1 MEVLVSIIL
10 GVIVALFVYFEVTNR
25 MPWSKNICGVVANND
40 EFYIQYSKDFQRKLD
55 NMPFT
60 TKFVTPDGNLY
71 MTAKVEASVDH
82 VTGDNILII
91 KLK

>member
-1 MEVLVSIIL
+1 MEVLVGIIL
-10 GVIVALFVYFEVTNR
+10 GVIVACFVYFEVTNR
-25 MPWSKNICGVVANND
+25 MPWSKNICGVVADND
-40 EFYIQYSKDFQRKLD
+40 EFHIQYSKDFQRKLD

-71 MTAKVEASVDH
+71 MTTNVEASVDP

-91 KLK
+91 RLK

>member
-1 MEVLVSIIL
+1 MEVLIGIIL
-10 GVIVALFVYFEVTNR
+10 GVIVAFFVYFEVTNR

-40 EFYIQYSKDFQRKLD
+40 EFHIQYSKDFQR
-55 NMPFT
+55 
-60 TKFVTPDGNLY
+60 NLY
-71 MTAKVEASVDH
+71 MTANVEASVDP

>member
-1 MEVLVSIIL
+1 MEVLVGIIL
-10 GVIVALFVYFEVTNR
+10 GVIVAFFVYFEVTNK

-40 EFYIQYSKDFQRKLD
+40 EFHIQYSKDFQRKLN

-71 MTAKVEASVDH
+71 TTTNVEASVDPI
-82 VTGDNILII
+82 TGDNMII
-91 KLK
+91 IRLK